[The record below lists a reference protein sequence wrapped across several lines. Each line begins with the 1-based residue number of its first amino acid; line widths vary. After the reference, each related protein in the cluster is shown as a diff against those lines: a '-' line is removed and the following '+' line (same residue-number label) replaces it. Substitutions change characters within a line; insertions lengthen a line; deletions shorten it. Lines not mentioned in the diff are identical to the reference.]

1 MHPARS
7 RWAMAMMEYLAS
19 SPAIATRSLEEARD
33 AVRRVY
39 GINHDLIARDDV
51 IDMRLNAAHGRRMT
65 LGYVTYG
72 AETEGTVPPEEDSYL
87 ISLIF
92 AGHNLLS
99 RSDGAR
105 VRTPANNGCVV
116 LSPTRAHWVRM
127 SADAEAL
134 AMTIPRVVLEA
145 HLADMLGRPV
155 AEVVDFDLGLD
166 LCTGPGRALLQSVRF
181 LATELDRPAGLAH
194 LPLARDHLEAY
205 VLTTLLHAGRH
216 QFCDALAGA
225 NDSRRLG
232 RLAPV
237 AEYIE
242 AHADRELTP
251 EILARIA
258 CVSVRSLHAA
268 FQDQLGETPMSYVR
282 KVRLDRVR
290 ADLLR
295 SDPQQV
301 GVTQIATQWGF
312 THLSRFARQYR
323 DQFKELP
330 STTLHR

>member
-1 MHPARS
+1 MT
-7 RWAMAMMEYLAS
+7 EYLAS
-19 SPAIATRSLEEARD
+19 APAFATRSLEEARD
-33 AVRRVY
+33 AVKRVY
-39 GINHDLIARDDV
+39 GIEHDLSARDDV
-51 IDMRLNAAHGRRMT
+51 IDMRLNAAHSRRMT

-72 AETEGTVPPEEDSYL
+72 AETEGTVPPMEDSYL
-87 ISLIF
+87 VSLIV
-92 AGHNLLS
+92 AGHNLVS

-105 VRTPANNGCVV
+105 VRAPANKGGLV

-127 SADAEAL
+127 SPAAESL

-145 HLADMLGRPV
+145 HLADVLGRPV
-155 AEVVDFDLGLD
+155 AGVVDFDSGLD
-166 LCTGPGRALLQSVRF
+166 LCAGPGRALLQAVRF

-194 LPLARDHLEAY
+194 MPLARDHLEAY

-216 QFCDALAGA
+216 KFCDALAGA
-225 NDSRRLG
+225 DDSRRPG

-237 AEYIE
+237 VDHIE
-242 AHADRELTP
+242 AHADHELTP

-258 CVSVRSLHAA
+258 CVSVRTLHAA
-268 FQDQLGETPMSYVR
+268 FQDQLGETPMAYVR

-295 SDPQQV
+295 SDPQRV

-312 THLSRFARQYR
+312 MHLSRFARQYR
-323 DQFKELP
+323 DLFNELP